1 MVPRPVIEAMVCGLN
16 DVLLPVMGWAAG
28 LAVVWLV
35 VDMYR
40 RGPRLGLLRQAKT
53 EDIRKRSSA
62 SFGIGALSR
71 CGCRKNAP
79 QLWYKAAGAH

>member
-40 RGPRLGLLRQAKT
+40 RGP
-53 EDIRKRSSA
+53 
-62 SFGIGALSR
+62 
-71 CGCRKNAP
+71 CG
-79 QLWYKAAGAH
+79 